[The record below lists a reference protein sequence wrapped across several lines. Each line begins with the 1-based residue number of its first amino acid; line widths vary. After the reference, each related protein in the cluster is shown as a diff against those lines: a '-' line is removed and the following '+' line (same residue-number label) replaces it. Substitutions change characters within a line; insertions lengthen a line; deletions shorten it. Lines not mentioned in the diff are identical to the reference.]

1 MSFPTCVEWL
11 LLSPV
16 QAAGHKTHGQ
26 GHLWGLLSGETE
38 NQVMILSG
46 VALVSFW
53 WSQAPVR
60 AGNHHPQPWG
70 PGKKPFWVP
79 FSHLLVTCG
88 HPHVMSM

>member
-16 QAAGHKTHGQ
+16 QAARHKTHGQ

-46 VALVSFW
+46 ETEN
-53 WSQAPVR
+53 Q
-60 AGNHHPQPWG
+60 
-70 PGKKPFWVP
+70 
-79 FSHLLVTCG
+79 
-88 HPHVMSM
+88 VMILS